1 MKYQS
6 DTVALIRE
14 GITWAADAITDGD
27 PIGLLSETQAASI
40 AVEAIKRAAKRYD
53 PARGVWEAFVF
64 AAVAADINRAVS
76 ANELRHPSEVIAD
89 AVFSAG
95 DER

>member
-1 MKYQS
+1 MNYKPDS
-6 DTVALIRE
+6 AVLVRE
-14 GITWAADAITDGD
+14 AITWAAEAIAESD

-40 AVEAIKRAAKRYD
+40 AVEAIKRAAKRFD
-53 PARGVWEAFVF
+53 PARGDWEAFVF

-95 DER
+95 DE